1 VAGFIEA
8 GQRGRLGGLPQAL
21 IAGGLAAA
29 VVFVLVER
37 RAALPMLPLGLFR
50 SRAYSASVG
59 VGVGLLFNLCA
70 YGALLCLSLYLQ
82 RTRGYSPL
90 ETGLLGT
97 SLVVVLAGSLAL
109 GLCSLAMPAMTAVA
123 LGAADPVQ
131 AGPASG
137 VLNAARQAGGAL
149 GVAAL
154 GALLLASGSGDE
166 LDLHS
171 ALPLAC
177 AGYLVA
183 MALTLVATRGVRP

>member
-37 RAALPMLPLGLFR
+37 RSALPMLPLGLFR
-50 SRAYSASVG
+50 SRAYRAS